1 MYHLKPFLLIL
12 LLPTLAFGQSQR
24 VDIYGTMSG
33 DFNGKLY
40 LFFEGNYRQKDSIS
54 SEIVNGS
61 FHISATVALPVQA
74 RFHLGRHSFIQDVYI
89 DSDTTYLTC
98 SNKLEIYGKDKDTLN
113 MFTVLD
119 VAGSQTESLKR
130 NFENGLATLKGSNL
144 SEEEKNQ
151 EYYDRLHNFVSNHR
165 QRKLS
170 LYLLGKASSL
180 RYAQV
185 YELSTL
191 VDSTMKSSYEWKA
204 IPKLLNS
211 LDKSKNKAIGA
222 AFLDVT
228 LKDSLGTSFN
238 TKDLRGK
245 FVLVDFWASWCKPC
259 REAHPALNSLYS
271 RWKARDFE
279 ILGVSFDKEA
289 DSWKK
294 AIVKDGLLWKQV
306 IDEEGVYGELGKHY
320 DIDAIPQS
328 LLLDREGRIIGVG
341 LSVAEVE
348 EAINRRVL

>member
-1 MYHLKPFLLIL
+1 MYYLKPFLLIL
-12 LLPTLAFGQSQR
+12 LLPTLAFGQRQS
-24 VDIYGTMSG
+24 IEIFGTMSG
-33 DFNGKLY
+33 AYNGKLY

-54 SEIVNGS
+54 AEVVNGK
-61 FHISATVALPVQA
+61 FHISAAAALPVQA
-74 RFHLGRHSFIQDVYI
+74 RFHLGRHSYIQDVYI

-98 SNKLEIYGKDKDTLN
+98 SNKLDIYGKDNDTLN
-113 MFTVLD
+113 MFTVVE

-130 NFENGLATLKGSNL
+130 EFENGLATLKGSNL

-165 QRKLS
+165 QSKLS

-191 VDSTMKSSYEWKA
+191 VDSTMKSSYEWKG

-228 LKDSLGTSFN
+228 LKDGLGASFN

-259 REAHPALNSLYS
+259 REAHPALKSLYS
-271 RWKARDFE
+271 RWKGKDFE

-289 DSWKK
+289 DSWRK
-294 AIVKDGLLWKQV
+294 AIIKDGLPWKQV
-306 IDEEGVYGELGKHY
+306 MDENGFYGELGKHY

-348 EAINRRVL
+348 EAMRKYQL

>member
-1 MYHLKPFLLIL
+1 MYYTKLILLIL
-12 LLPTLAFGQSQR
+12 LLPMLTFGQGQS
-24 VDIYGTMSG
+24 VEIYGTMSG

-54 SEIVNGS
+54 AEVVNGK
-61 FHISATVALPVQA
+61 FHISAAVALPVQA
-74 RFHLGRHSFIQDVYI
+74 RFHLGRHSYIQDVYI

-98 SNKLEIYGKDKDTLN
+98 SNKLDIYGKDKDTLN
-113 MFTVLD
+113 MFTVVD
-119 VAGSQTESLKR
+119 VVGSATESLKR
-130 NFENGLATLKGSNL
+130 SFENELATLKRSNQ

-151 EYYDRLHNFVSNHR
+151 EYYDRLFNFINNNRRS
-165 QRKLS
+165 KLS
-170 LYLLGKASSL
+170 LYLLGKASAL

-185 YELSTL
+185 YELSKL
-191 VDSTMKSSYEWKA
+191 VDSSLKSSYEWKA

-228 LKDSLGTSFN
+228 LKDSSGATFD
-238 TKDLRGK
+238 TRDLRGK
-245 FVLVDFWASWCKPC
+245 FVLIDFWASWCKPC
-259 REAHPALNSLYS
+259 REAHPALKSLYS
-271 RWKARDFE
+271 RWKGMGFE

-289 DSWKK
+289 ESWRK
-294 AIVKDGLLWKQV
+294 AIIKDGLPWKQV
-306 IDEEGVYGELGKHY
+306 MDENGFYGELGKHY

-341 LSVAEVE
+341 LSVKEVE
-348 EAINRRVL
+348 EVINRSLQ